1 MASDPRKLFAHRTRW
16 NLDENHLSRA
26 LTERRA
32 AGKPILDLA
41 RSNPTECGFAY
52 ERQSLQSAFEH
63 LELFRYQP
71 DPRGMRRA
79 RGAVAAYYQQR
90 KARVDEDDLVL
101 TSGTSEAYS
110 FIFRLLCNPGDEVLI
125 PAPSYPL
132 FDLLADLCDVKL
144 VRYPLFYDYGWQV
157 DFSALSGAVSTRTKA
172 LIVVNPNNP
181 TGHYTSESQCAR
193 LVDFCAQRPIALI
206 ADEVFL
212 DFCLKETRAV
222 SLASANG
229 VLTFTLSG
237 LSKICGMPQMKLAW
251 IAVSGPAHAK
261 TEALARL
268 EVIADAYL
276 SVATPVQLAAPA
288 LLAMRPAFHAQV
300 LNRVKANLSE
310 LDAQL
315 SWQSACS
322 RLLCEGGWSAVLRIP
337 AIQSDEDLA
346 IKLLAKVGVYV
357 HPGHFY
363 DFAQPGHAVVSLIVP
378 QDEFAEGIRRIPAH
392 FSG

>member
-1 MASDPRKLFAHRTRW
+1 MFSERTRW
-16 NLDENHLSRA
+16 NLAENRLSRA
-26 LTERRA
+26 LAELRA
-32 AGKPILDLA
+32 SGQAILDLT
-41 RSNPTECGFAY
+41 RSNPTECGFSYDEKRIQRALAQP
-52 ERQSLQSAFEH
+52 ESL
-63 LELFRYQP
+63 LYQP
-71 DPRGMRRA
+71 NPRGIRSA
-79 RGAVAAYYQQR
+79 REAVSDYYEQQR
-90 KARVDEDDLVL
+90 IPVAVDDLIL

>member
-1 MASDPRKLFAHRTRW
+1 MFSERTRW
-16 NLDENHLSRA
+16 NLAENRLSRA
-26 LTERRA
+26 LAELRA
-32 AGKPILDLA
+32 PGKAILDLTC
-41 RSNPTECGFAY
+41 SNPTECGFSYDEKGIQRALAQP
-52 ERQSLQSAFEH
+52 ESL
-63 LELFRYQP
+63 LYRP
-71 DPRGMRRA
+71 NPRGIRSA
-79 RGAVAAYYQQR
+79 RKAVSNYYEQQRIAVA
-90 KARVDEDDLVL
+90 VDDLIL

-110 FIFRLLCNPGDEVLI
+110 FIFRLLCNPDDEVLI
-125 PAPSYPL
+125 PAPGYPL
-132 FDLLADLCDVKL
+132 FDFLADLCDVKL

-181 TGHYTSESQCAR
+181 TGHYTCESECAR
-193 LVDFCAQRPIALI
+193 LVDFCAQRGIALI

-212 DFCLKETRAV
+212 DFSLKESRAV
-222 SLASANG
+222 SFAAASEE
-229 VLTFTLSG
+229 LTFTLSG
-237 LSKICGMPQMKLAW
+237 LSKICGTPQMKLAW
-251 IAVSGPAHAK
+251 IAASGPAHEK
-261 TEALARL
+261 SEALARL

-288 LLAMRPAFHAQV
+288 LLAMRAAFQTQV
-300 LNRVKANLSE
+300 LNRAKTNLSE

-315 SWQSACS
+315 SRQSACS

-346 IKLLAKVGVYV
+346 ITLLAKDGVYV

-378 QDEFAEGIRRIPAH
+378 QDEFAEGIRRILAH